1 MQVIIER
8 HCVPMIDGMSHL
20 QSAILNDPAPI
31 RIFSAPTG
39 AGKSYAF
46 LEMVQNLRQRVLFI
60 VPTKRL
66 AQNLAMTL
74 FECLLENGVSAD
86 EAKKRVA
93 LWTSDERERLEDQG
107 IKVGHLRVR
116 QFRGHTA
123 GERGDMIIATPESVA
138 AYMLRPPHVS
148 GVSSA
153 GIWDLPSFDHVVFD
167 EFHTTDP
174 RGFGLAAAV
183 ATFAAGI
190 KNGFKVTFLSATPI
204 EIAPTLKAFGVPA
217 DKMSIRSEDVVTGPK
232 SVTGNARAV
241 HGDMRIVFD
250 GDADVVRI
258 FEREKDALLQ
268 CLSSGRQVVVIF
280 DSIADLMKAKAR
292 IAKACD
298 AVGVVREERLA
309 INSSDDSAF
318 GGEGGALFVEGRDK
332 NPLDYKVLICTSS
345 VEMGVTFRA
354 GLMIMDRGFS
364 AMSFLQRVGR
374 PARGDEEGT
383 VFVSTGNNTGSVP
396 WLRLAMKR
404 LEGVDRIDIASFIA
418 AFAGEKTKKMSEG
431 VETGDQVTFGTLPT
445 RSVRIAGLF
454 WVAMTNSWNASSR
467 GHKQTLQEFE
477 PQKVTKVLHGKIRAL
492 KRLNLGNASRWADA
506 FLAQALVLRTF
517 QPTVTL
523 KEPSGKTRTLSSSLF
538 AATSYLVGCPASFCE
553 DGRLVVEL
561 DIPFDDIPELR
572 DRRHVSTISLML
584 PTGQG
589 ALQVNSKSGVSDWQR
604 YVERMLDGNCA
615 YQEERALSIALDLVK
630 MTGIV
635 PPADIEPDGLSEVS
649 TLDRP
654 PLARRQRD
662 NWAKR
667 RREVEV
673 VRAGKHGGA

>member
-1 MQVIIER
+1 MV
-8 HCVPMIDGMSHL
+8 DGMSHL
-20 QSAILNDPAPI
+20 QSAILSDPAPV

-46 LEMVQNLRQRVLFI
+46 LEMVRSLRQRVLFI

-74 FECLLENGVSAD
+74 FQNLVENGVSPD
-86 EAKKRVA
+86 EAKTRVA

-138 AYMLRPPHVS
+138 AYMIRPPYVS

-167 EFHTTDP
+167 EFHTTDA

-204 EIAPTLKAFGVPA
+204 DIAPTLAAFGVPV
-217 DKMSIRSEDVVTGPK
+217 DKMSKRSEQVVTGPK

-250 GDADVVRI
+250 GDADVVGI
-258 FEREKDALLQ
+258 FERERDALVR
-268 CLSSGRQVVVIF
+268 CLASGRQVVVIF
-280 DSIADLMKAKAR
+280 DSIADLMKAKPR
-292 IAKACD
+292 LAKTCD
-298 AVGVVREERLA
+298 ALGVRRDERLA
-309 INSSDDSAF
+309 INSSDDSVF

-354 GLMIMDRGFS
+354 GLMIMDRGYS

-383 VFVSTGNNTGSVP
+383 VFVSTGNETGSVP
-396 WLRLAMKR
+396 WLRTAMTR
-404 LEGVDRIDIASFIA
+404 LEGVPRVDIASFIT
-418 AFAGEKTKKMSEG
+418 AFADKKVTEMNEG

-467 GHKQTLQEFE
+467 GHKQTLLEFE
-477 PQKVTKVLHGKIRAL
+477 PQKVTKVLHGKLRAM
-492 KRLNLGNASRWADA
+492 KELNLGNASRWADA

-517 QPTVTL
+517 QPTVTI
-523 KEPSGKTRTLSSSLF
+523 KEPSGKTRMLSSSIY

-561 DIPFDDIPELR
+561 DIAFDDIPAIR
-572 DRRHVSTISLML
+572 DRRHVSAVSLML

-589 ALQVNSKSGVSDWQR
+589 ALQVNSKSCVSDWQR
-604 YVERMLDGNCA
+604 HVERMLDGNCA
-615 YQEERALSIALDLVK
+615 YEEERALRIALDLVK

-635 PPADIEPDGLSEVS
+635 PPADIDLDRLSEIS
-649 TLDRP
+649 TL
-654 PLARRQRD
+654 
-662 NWAKR
+662 
-667 RREVEV
+667 VM
-673 VRAGKHGGA
+673 